1 MALLGQGL
9 GFPPRLQDGRF
20 VWSADAVS
28 VAESIRLILATEPNE
43 RVRLPSFGAGLA
55 RLLFEP
61 NTAATRQLI
70 RGAIERSLATWEPRI
85 VIEAVRVDP
94 DPADPESAIADI
106 AYRLVATGGLERA
119 TLSLN
124 LGRG

>member
-9 GFPPRLQDGRF
+9 AFPPRLEAGRF
-20 VWSADAVS
+20 AWSADAAS
-28 VAESIRLILATEPNE
+28 VAESIRLILATEPTE
-43 RVRLPSFGAGLA
+43 RVRLPEFGAGLG

-70 RGAIERSLATWEPRI
+70 RGAIERSLAAWEPRI
-85 VIEAVRVDP
+85 VVESVRVEP
-94 DPADPESAIADI
+94 DPADPEAAIADI
-106 AYRLVATGGLERA
+106 AYRLVATGGLERTA
-119 TLSLN
+119 LSLN